1 MEANEKKI
9 CSAKLAELRE
19 KSKKEM
25 RELAELCG
33 SEIEKCQDEKSM
45 MDYALAKKVRE
56 GSAADIA
63 QAIALYVDYSFV
75 RDMVASAAE

>member
-1 MEANEKKI
+1 
-9 CSAKLAELRE
+9 
-19 KSKKEM
+19 
-25 RELAELCG
+25 
-33 SEIEKCQDEKSM
+33 M
-45 MDYALAKKVRE
+45 MDYALAKIVRE